1 MRQVH
6 VVIMG
11 CGRVGSSLARSLV
24 ERGHT
29 IGIIDQDPKA
39 FRRLGP
45 DFDETTV
52 RGVGFDREVLAK
64 AGIQRADAF
73 VSVSSGDNSNIIAAR
88 VARENY
94 GVPNVIARIYDPQR
108 ASVYERLGIP
118 TVATVR
124 WTADRLLRHLIPT
137 DQQPLW
143 RDPTATLSMIEVLC
157 DEAWVGVPLATLEQA
172 TGHRVAYINRF
183 GRATLPTASMVLQD
197 GDQVFMLVAD
207 DSEAKIAE
215 IAGAAPQGGV

>member
-1 MRQVH
+1 M
-6 VVIMG
+6 VIMG

-29 IGIIDQDPKA
+29 IGIIDQNPKA

-64 AGIQRADAF
+64 AGIKRADAF

-88 VARENY
+88 VARENF

-124 WTADRLLRHLIPT
+124 WTADRLLRHLLPE
-137 DQQPLW
+137 DQEPLW
-143 RDPTATLSMIEVLC
+143 RDPTATLSMVEVLC
-157 DEAWVGVPLATLEQA
+157 HEAWYGTALSHLEQA
-172 TGHRVAYINRF
+172 TGHRVAYITRF
-183 GRATLPTASMVLQD
+183 GRATLPTPSTVLQD
-197 GDQVFMLVAD
+197 GDQVYMLVAD
-207 DSEAKIAE
+207 GDEARIRE
-215 IAGAAPQGGV
+215 TAGTAPQGGAA

>member
-1 MRQVH
+1 
-6 VVIMG
+6 MG
-11 CGRVGSSLARSLV
+11 CGRVGSSLARGLV

-29 IGIIDQDPKA
+29 VGIIDQNPKA

-64 AGIQRADAF
+64 AGINRADAF

-94 GVPNVIARIYDPQR
+94 GVPKVIARIYDPQR
-108 ASVYERLGIP
+108 ATVYERLGIP

-124 WTADRLLRHLIPT
+124 WTADRLMRHLLPEG
-137 DQQPLW
+137 QEPLW
-143 RDPTATLSMIEVLC
+143 RDPTASLSMVEVLC
-157 DEAWVGVPLATLEQA
+157 DEGWYGLPLSALEQA
-172 TGHRVAYINRF
+172 TGHRVAYVTRF
-183 GRATLPTASMVLQD
+183 GRATLPTASTVLQD
-197 GDQVFMLVAD
+197 GDQVYMLVAD
-207 DSEAKIAE
+207 GDEAKIRQ
-215 IAGAAPQGGV
+215 IAGAVPQGGAA

>member
-1 MRQVH
+1 MH

-11 CGRVGSSLARSLV
+11 CGRVGSLLARSLV
-24 ERGHT
+24 ELGHT
-29 IGIIDQDPKA
+29 VGVIDQNPKA

-52 RGVGFDREVLAK
+52 RGNGFDREVLAK
-64 AGIQRADAF
+64 AGVQRADAF

-94 GVPNVIARIYDPQR
+94 GVRNVIARIYDPQR

-124 WTADRLLRHLIPT
+124 WTADRL
-137 DQQPLW
+137 
-143 RDPTATLSMIEVLC
+143 
-157 DEAWVGVPLATLEQA
+157 
-172 TGHRVAYINRF
+172 
-183 GRATLPTASMVLQD
+183 
-197 GDQVFMLVAD
+197 
-207 DSEAKIAE
+207 
-215 IAGAAPQGGV
+215 

>member
-1 MRQVH
+1 MH

-11 CGRVGSSLARSLV
+11 CGRVGSTLARSLV

-29 IGIIDQDPKA
+29 VGVIDQNPKA

-52 RGVGFDREVLAK
+52 RGIGFDREVLAK

-94 GVPNVIARIYDPQR
+94 GVGNVIARIYDSQR

-124 WTADRLLRHLIPT
+124 WTADRLLRHLLPEE
-137 DQQPLW
+137 QQELW
-143 RDPTATLSMIEVLC
+143 RDPTATLSMVEVLC
-157 DEAWVGVPLATLEQA
+157 DEGWVGHLLTDLEQA
-172 TGHRVAYINRF
+172 TGHRVAYITRF
-183 GRATLPTASMVLQD
+183 GRATLPTESTVLQD

-207 DSEAKIAE
+207 DGAE
-215 IAGAAPQGGV
+215 QVAAIAGRAPQGGV

>member
-1 MRQVH
+1 MH

-11 CGRVGSSLARSLV
+11 CGRVGATLARGLV
-24 ERGHT
+24 ELGHT
-29 IGIIDQDPKA
+29 VGVIDQNPKA

-52 RGVGFDREVLAK
+52 RGNGFDREVLAK

-94 GVPNVIARIYDPQR
+94 GVRNVIARIYDSQR

-124 WTADRLLRHLIPT
+124 WTADRLLRHLLPE

-143 RDPTATLSMIEVLC
+143 RDPTATLSMVEVVY
-157 DEAWVGVPLATLEQA
+157 DEAWVGRPLSSLEQA
-172 TGHRVAYINRF
+172 TGHRVAYVTRF
-183 GRATLPTASMVLQD
+183 GRATLPTPSTVLQD
-197 GDQVFMLVAD
+197 GDQVYMLVAD
-207 DSEAKIAE
+207 DGAE
-215 IAGAAPQGGV
+215 QVAAIAGKAPQGGV

>member
-1 MRQVH
+1 MH

>member
-1 MRQVH
+1 
-6 VVIMG
+6 MG
-11 CGRVGSSLARSLV
+11 CGRVGSTLARSLV

-29 IGIIDQDPKA
+29 VGVIDQNPKA

-52 RGVGFDREVLAK
+52 RGIGFDREVLAK

-94 GVPNVIARIYDPQR
+94 GVGNVIARIYDSQR

-124 WTADRLLRHLIPT
+124 WTADRLLRHLLPEE
-137 DQQPLW
+137 QQELW
-143 RDPTATLSMIEVLC
+143 RDPTATLSMVEVLC
-157 DEAWVGVPLATLEQA
+157 DEGWVGHLLTDLEQA
-172 TGHRVAYINRF
+172 TGHRVAYITRF
-183 GRATLPTASMVLQD
+183 GRATLPTESTVLQD

-207 DSEAKIAE
+207 DGAE
-215 IAGAAPQGGV
+215 QVAAIAGRAPQGGV

>member
-1 MRQVH
+1 MH

-11 CGRVGSSLARSLV
+11 CGRVGSTLARGLV
-24 ERGHT
+24 ELGHSV
-29 IGIIDQDPKA
+29 GVIDQNPKA

-52 RGVGFDREVLAK
+52 RGIGFDREVLAK

-88 VARENY
+88 VAREHY
-94 GVPNVIARIYDPQR
+94 GVQNVIARIYDPQR

-124 WTADRLLRHLIPT
+124 WTADRLLRHLLPE
-137 DQQPLW
+137 DQEPLW
-143 RDPTATLSMIEVLC
+143 RDPTATLSMVEVLY
-157 DEAWVGVPLATLEQA
+157 DEGWVGMPLEALESA
-172 TGHRVAYINRF
+172 TGHRVAYVTRF

-197 GDQVFMLVAD
+197 GDQLYMLVAD
-207 DSEAKIAE
+207 EGAPTVAA
-215 IAGAAPQGGV
+215 IAGRPPQGGL

>member
-1 MRQVH
+1 MH

-11 CGRVGSSLARSLV
+11 CGRVGSLLARGLV
-24 ERGHT
+24 DLGHT
-29 IGIIDQDPKA
+29 VGVIDQNPKA

-45 DFDETTV
+45 TFDETTV
-52 RGVGFDREVLAK
+52 RGNGFDREVLAK
-64 AGIQRADAF
+64 AGIGRADAF

-94 GVPNVIARIYDPQR
+94 GVRNVIARIYDPQR

-124 WTADRLLRHLIPT
+124 WTADRLLMHLLPE

-143 RDPTATLSMIEVLC
+143 RDPTATLSMVEVLY
-157 DEAWVGVPLATLEQA
+157 DEGWVGRPLGALEAA
-172 TGHRVAYINRF
+172 TGHRVAYVTRF
-183 GRATLPTASMVLQD
+183 GRATLPTDSSVLQD
-197 GDQVFMLVAD
+197 GDQVYMLVGD
-207 DSEAKIAE
+207 DGAE
-215 IAGAAPQGGV
+215 QVAQIAGRAPQGGA

>member
-1 MRQVH
+1 VPVH

-64 AGIQRADAF
+64 AGIGRADAF

-94 GVPNVIARIYDPQR
+94 GVPKVIARIYDPQR
-108 ASVYERLGIP
+108 ATVYERLGIP

-124 WTADRLLRHLIPT
+124 WTADRLLRHLVP
-137 DQQPLW
+137 DGQEALW
-143 RDPTATLSMIEVLC
+143 RDPTATLSMVEVLC
-157 DEAWVGVPLATLEQA
+157 DEGWYGTALSVLEQA

-183 GRATLPTASMVLQD
+183 GRAALPTASTVLQD

-207 DSEAKIAE
+207 GDEAGIKR
-215 IAGAAPQGGV
+215 IAGAAPQGGS

>member
-1 MRQVH
+1 MH

-29 IGIIDQDPKA
+29 VGIIDQNPKA

-64 AGIQRADAF
+64 AGINRADAF

-124 WTADRLLRHLIPT
+124 WTADRLLRHLLPEE
-137 DQQPLW
+137 QQPLW
-143 RDPTATLSMIEVLC
+143 RDPTATLSMVEIVC
-157 DEAWVGVPLATLEQA
+157 DEGWYGMALAALEQA
-172 TGHRVAYINRF
+172 TGHRVAYVTRF
-183 GRATLPTASMVLQD
+183 GRATLPTPSTVLQD
-197 GDQVFMLVAD
+197 GDQVYMLVAD
-207 DSEAKIAE
+207 GDETKIRE
-215 IAGAAPQGGV
+215 IAGAAPQGGAA

>member
-1 MRQVH
+1 MH

-11 CGRVGSSLARSLV
+11 CGRVGSLLARSLV
-24 ERGHT
+24 ELGHT
-29 IGIIDQDPKA
+29 VGVIDQNPKA

-52 RGVGFDREVLAK
+52 RGNGFDREVLAK
-64 AGIQRADAF
+64 AGINRADAF

-94 GVPNVIARIYDPQR
+94 GVDNVIARIYDPQR

-124 WTADRLLRHLIPT
+124 WTADRLLRHLLPE

-143 RDPTATLSMIEVLC
+143 RDPTATLSMVEVLY
-157 DEAWVGVPLATLEQA
+157 DEGWVGVPLAAMEAA
-172 TGHRVAYINRF
+172 TGHRVAYVTRF
-183 GRATLPTASMVLQD
+183 GRAELPTESSVIQD

-207 DSEAKIAE
+207 DDAARVAE
-215 IAGAAPQGGV
+215 IAGRAPQGGV

>member
-1 MRQVH
+1 MH

-29 IGIIDQDPKA
+29 IGIIDQNPKA

-64 AGIQRADAF
+64 AGINRADAF

-124 WTADRLLRHLIPT
+124 WTADRLLRHLLPA
-137 DQQPLW
+137 DQEPLW

-157 DEAWVGVPLATLEQA
+157 DDAWYGSALSHLEQA
-172 TGHRVAYINRF
+172 TGHRVAYITRF
-183 GRATLPTASMVLQD
+183 GRATLPTPSTVLQD
-197 GDQVFMLVAD
+197 GDQVYMLVAD
-207 DSEAKIAE
+207 GDEEKIRE
-215 IAGAAPQGGV
+215 IAGVAPQGGAA